1 MVVLRTS
8 LIYLSLFISLIFA
21 VTDFTQPEN
30 QTPALQVLW
39 KETQKRC
46 VTMELNKAY
55 AFRQKD
61 TDKISS
67 HARLVVGHIWKDDV
81 DDDSVPWDFEAY
93 WFDMVFRQTRPFDHI
108 WGGQC
113 LTRNSNWECRDGNK
127 FKFSGEVQIQQ
138 FEDIDDVVDAV
149 ADQGKSDPVS
159 SVIRFASSQNYV
171 RLADRVMY
179 VAQAIIT
186 KNDCYSLLTN
196 NCQLFARNLGKKIT
210 KVPPQAPPP
219 QPPIQP
225 PIDMRPRFEID

>member
-1 MVVLRTS
+1 MVVLRTI
-8 LIYLSLFISLIFA
+8 LAYLPLFISLVLA
-21 VTDFTQPEN
+21 VTDFTKTEN

-61 TDKISS
+61 NDKINS
-67 HARLVVGHIWKDDV
+67 HARLVVGHIWKDDE

-93 WFDMVFRQTRPFDHI
+93 WFDMVFRQHRPFDHI
-108 WGGQC
+108 WGGEC
-113 LTRNSNWECRDGNK
+113 ITRNSNWECREGNK

-138 FEDIDDVVDAV
+138 FEDIDDIVDV
-149 ADQGKSDPVS
+149 IGDEGKSDSISFIVH
-159 SVIRFASSQNYV
+159 FASRRNDIW
-171 RLADRVMY
+171 LANHTTCE
-179 VAQAIIT
+179 AQAIIT

-225 PIDMRPRFEID
+225 PVDMRPRFEID

>member
-1 MVVLRTS
+1 MVVLRTT
-8 LIYLSLFISLIFA
+8 LVYLSLFISLILA
-21 VTDFTQPEN
+21 VTDFTLPEN

-67 HARLVVGHIWKDDV
+67 HARLVVGHIWKDDE
-81 DDDSVPWDFEAY
+81 DDDSMPWDFEAY

-113 LTRNSNWECRDGNK
+113 LTRNSNWECREGNK

-138 FEDIDDVVDAV
+138 FEDIDDIVDAV
-149 ADQGKSDPVS
+149 GDQ
-159 SVIRFASSQNYV
+159 
-171 RLADRVMY
+171 
-179 VAQAIIT
+179 AQAIIT

-196 NCQLFARNLGKKIT
+196 NCQLFARNLGKRIT

-219 QPPIQP
+219 QPAVQP